1 VAAPSI
7 RESSV
12 FSSPSAF
19 ASVKPQKED
28 HYTPSK
34 KSTMFYLPTNT
45 PERPHMAH
53 AAAGAVQLHVA
64 AAWGGSTTPLQYSTA
79 SLHGGG
85 VGFGQH

>member
-1 VAAPSI
+1 
-7 RESSV
+7 
-12 FSSPSAF
+12 
-19 ASVKPQKED
+19 
-28 HYTPSK
+28 
-34 KSTMFYLPTNT
+34 MPTNT